1 MFNEETINVFAST
14 IKTNNKQTIEDMKRF
29 IQFDVEIMEDETEE
43 EIYLELLSQVN
54 KKAKDNSLLI
64 LALETLLEQLKD
76 GDGEKVKIDRVE
88 SLIAK
93 INS

>member
-1 MFNEETINVFAST
+1 MFNEETVNAFAST

-54 KKAKDNSLLI
+54 KKTNS
-64 LALETLLEQLKD
+64 
-76 GDGEKVKIDRVE
+76 
-88 SLIAK
+88 
-93 INS
+93 

>member
-1 MFNEETINVFAST
+1 MFNEETINAFAST
-14 IKTNNKQTIEDMKRF
+14 ISTNKQQTIEDMKRF

-54 KKAKDNSLLI
+54 SISKDNSLLI

-76 GDGEKVKIDRVE
+76 GDGEQSKIDRVE
-88 SLIAK
+88 YLILK
-93 INS
+93 NK

>member
-1 MFNEETINVFAST
+1 MFNKETINAFALT
-14 IKTNNKQTIEDMKRF
+14 IRNNKQQTIQDMKRF

-54 KKAKDNSLLI
+54 RKAKDNSLLI

-76 GDGEKVKIDRVE
+76 GDGEQSKIDRVE
-88 SLIAK
+88 SLILK
-93 INS
+93 NK

>member
-1 MFNEETINVFAST
+1 MFNKETINAFAST
-14 IKTNNKQTIEDMKRF
+14 MRINKQQTIEDMKKF
-29 IQFDVEIMEDETEE
+29 IQFDIEIMEDETEE

-54 KKAKDNSLLI
+54 KRAKDNSLLV

-76 GDGEKVKIDRVE
+76 GDGEQVKIDRVE
-88 SLIAK
+88 SLISK